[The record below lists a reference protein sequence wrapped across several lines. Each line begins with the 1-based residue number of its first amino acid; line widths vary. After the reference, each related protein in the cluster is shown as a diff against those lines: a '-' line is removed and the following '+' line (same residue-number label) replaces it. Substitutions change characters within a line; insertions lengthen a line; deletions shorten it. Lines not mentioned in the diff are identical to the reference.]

1 MGILLFVLLVVLIAT
16 FGFWDTLAAI
26 LGATALVVLAVLVGL
41 GALALAVLTFL
52 KRAGGRAGGRA
63 GTAGGAPF
71 PAGPALSRPHRG
83 QAHRMRGTPTKR
95 ITTSRGRPRR
105 Q

>member
-26 LGATALVVLAVLVGL
+26 LGATVLVVLAVLVGL

-52 KRAGGRAGGRA
+52 KKGRG
-63 GTAGGAPF
+63 
-71 PAGPALSRPHRG
+71 
-83 QAHRMRGTPTKR
+83 
-95 ITTSRGRPRR
+95 
-105 Q
+105 